1 MANTNAKTLR
11 FCLKVNEPLRGVV
24 VVVVVVVVVRVIVIG
39 TYIAVLGVNQGS

>member
-24 VVVVVVVVVRVIVIG
+24 VVVVVRVIVIG
-39 TYIAVLGVNQGS
+39 TSIAVLGVNQGS

>member
-24 VVVVVVVVVRVIVIG
+24 VVVVVVVVRVIVIG

>member
-24 VVVVVVVVVRVIVIG
+24 VVVVVRVIVIG

>member
-24 VVVVVVVVVRVIVIG
+24 VVRVIVIG

>member
-24 VVVVVVVVVRVIVIG
+24 VVVVVVRVIVIG